1 MKRSVFRVSKEEE
14 YILVYKDGK
23 QAQFLPGTVEVFV
36 CLSLL
41 FKSQLEASVPWK
53 QEKELFLW

>member
-1 MKRSVFRVSKEEE
+1 M
-14 YILVYKDGK
+14 LVYKDGK
-23 QAQFLPGTVEVFV
+23 QAHFLPGTVEVFV
-36 CLSLL
+36 CLSLS